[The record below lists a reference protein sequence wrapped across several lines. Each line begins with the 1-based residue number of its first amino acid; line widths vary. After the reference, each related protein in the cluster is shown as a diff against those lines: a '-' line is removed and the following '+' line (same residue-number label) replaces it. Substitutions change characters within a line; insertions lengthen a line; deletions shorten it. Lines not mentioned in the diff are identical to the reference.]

1 MKDKKTDIMTVLKEV
16 IKMRDRLVGYILA
29 MTTVTIWSSTFVVT
43 KLVLEYVTPVQILTV
58 RLFVATLFLFIIY
71 PKWEKG
77 TSLKTELLFL
87 GSGIGLGLYFVFE
100 NTAVDL
106 TYPSNVGLL
115 VALSPLFTAFI
126 SSIREHTSYFVLK
139 NIIGL
144 IMALVG
150 VGFVVF
156 GNSGV
161 RGIEPLGDFL
171 AILAALM
178 FSIYTAFLA
187 SVKHDFHIIQKTRKV
202 FIYTFL
208 VLITY
213 QIIDHFIFGTPLVWE
228 TINPTNIFGVL
239 YLAIIASSL
248 AFLLWNKAIGLI
260 GTFKTNVFIY
270 MIPVVTMVMSYIV
283 VDDPITILNSIG
295 TLIIIIGLYITEK
308 ESKQVA

>member
-1 MKDKKTDIMTVLKEV
+1 MTHKF
-16 IKMRDRLVGYILA
+16 IGYLLA
-29 MTTVTIWSSTFVVT
+29 MTTVTIWSSTFVIT
-43 KLVLEYVTPVQILTV
+43 KLVLEYITPLQILTV
-58 RLFVATLFLFIIY
+58 RLLTATLFLFIIY
-71 PKWEKG
+71 PKFRKP
-77 TSLKTELLFL
+77 TSIKTELLFL
-87 GSGIGLGLYFVFE
+87 GSGLGLGLYFIFE
-100 NTAVDL
+100 NTAVDM

-115 VALSPLFTAFI
+115 VALSPLFTAII
-126 SSIREHTSYFVLK
+126 SSFREDKSYFVLK

-161 RGIEPLGDFL
+161 KGIEPLGDFL

-187 SVKHDFHIIQKTRKV
+187 SVYEEYHIIQKTRKV

-213 QIIDHFIFGTPLVWE
+213 HLFFGTTLIWE
-228 TINPTNIFGVL
+228 TVNKTTVFGVL
-239 YLAIIASSL
+239 YLAIAASSL
-248 AFLLWNKAIGLI
+248 AFLLWNKAIALI

-270 MIPVVTMVMSYIV
+270 MVPVVTMIMSYII
-283 VDDPITILNSIG
+283 VDDPITLLNTFG